1 MVPYIETASTYAL
14 PRGSSLVWT
23 NRYGSEDTGG
33 AGESTTAYRTVLG
46 FSQPLSTKMIASVSV
61 AYNNVKTTDSV
72 NSAGSYTQNQF
83 QMSLSLGYT
92 VTPRLSLS
100 LSYTYLDLLTSQ
112 INSSYQRQ
120 QIYLGGTYT
129 FR

>member
-1 MVPYIETASTYAL
+1 
-14 PRGSSLVWT
+14 
-23 NRYGSEDTGG
+23 
-33 AGESTTAYRTVLG
+33 
-46 FSQPLSTKMIASVSV
+46 MIASVSV